1 MNYAM
6 ISAAI
11 SLLTAFIITVFIY
24 IYKKVSTEYEKRI
37 FELSAKIT
45 ELNKKDD
52 KYHQLQ
58 KISISLDD
66 IETIKSFLINS
77 EYDEVEW
84 SDPTIIGTVA
94 SNTIIIHK

>member
-6 ISAAI
+6 ISAVI

-24 IYKKVSTEYEKRI
+24 IYKKVSTEYEKKI

-45 ELNKKDD
+45 ELSKKDD
-52 KYHQLQ
+52 KYQLQ
-58 KISISLDD
+58 KITISLDD

-84 SDPTIIGTVA
+84 TDPNIIGPVA
-94 SNTIIIHK
+94 SNAVIIHK

>member
-1 MNYAM
+1 MNYAI

-11 SLLTAFIITVFIY
+11 SLLTVFIITVFIY
-24 IYKKVSTEYEKRI
+24 IYKKVSTEYEKKI
-37 FELSAKIT
+37 FELYAKIT
-45 ELNKKDD
+45 ELSKKDD
-52 KYHQLQ
+52 KYQLK

-84 SDPTIIGTVA
+84 TDPNIIGPVA
-94 SNTIIIHK
+94 SNAVIIHK

>member
-1 MNYAM
+1 MNYAI

-24 IYKKVSTEYEKRI
+24 IYKKVSTEYEKKI

-45 ELNKKDD
+45 ELSKKDD
-52 KYHQLQ
+52 KYQLQ
-58 KISISLDD
+58 KIRISLDD

-84 SDPTIIGTVA
+84 NDPNIIGPAA

>member
-6 ISAAI
+6 ISAVI

-24 IYKKVSTEYEKRI
+24 IYKKVSTEYEKKI

-45 ELNKKDD
+45 ELSKKDD
-52 KYHQLQ
+52 KCQLQ

-84 SDPTIIGTVA
+84 TDPNIIGPVA
-94 SNTIIIHK
+94 SNAVIIHK

>member
-6 ISAAI
+6 ISAVI

-24 IYKKVSTEYEKRI
+24 IYKKVSTEYEKKI

-45 ELNKKDD
+45 ELSKKDD
-52 KYHQLQ
+52 KYQLK

-84 SDPTIIGTVA
+84 TDPNIIGPVA
-94 SNTIIIHK
+94 SNAVIIHK

>member
-6 ISAAI
+6 ISAVI

-24 IYKKVSTEYEKRI
+24 IYKKVSTEYEKKI

-45 ELNKKDD
+45 ELSKKDN
-52 KYHQLQ
+52 KYQLQ

-84 SDPTIIGTVA
+84 NDANIIGPVT

>member
-24 IYKKVSTEYEKRI
+24 IYKKVSTEYEKKI

-45 ELNKKDD
+45 ELSKKDD
-52 KYHQLQ
+52 KCQLQ

-84 SDPTIIGTVA
+84 TDPNIIGPVA
-94 SNTIIIHK
+94 SNAVIIHK